1 MKVRPVW
8 LLALPILLL
17 GETGGHAIAARLFD
31 PDGPRHGLV
40 GAAAVTGTL
49 AALSLAALACRAA
62 TSARSQ
68 SQPLPS
74 WRLAAVP
81 PLAFL
86 AQEHIET
93 FVSDGRA
100 GWLTAA
106 EPAVLAGV
114 GLQLAVGAAALWLAR
129 SLLRAADHLGWLLAR
144 RPARADLAP
153 SRTGAS
159 PFEAAPARLPAL
171 ASRQAGRAPP
181 VAA

>member
-1 MKVRPVW
+1 MKLRPAW

-31 PDGPRHGLV
+31 PDEPRHRLADLV
-40 GAAAVTGTL
+40 ATTGTL
-49 AALSLAALACRAA
+49 AALSLVTLAWRAA
-62 TSARSQ
+62 TSARAQ
-68 SQPLPS
+68 SSALPS

-81 PLAFL
+81 ALAFL
-86 AQEHIET
+86 GQEHFEN
-93 FVSDGRA
+93 FVADGHA

-129 SLLRAADHLGWLLAR
+129 SLLRAADQLGWSLSRRAARSGLAR
-144 RPARADLAP
+144 
-153 SRTGAS
+153 SGTGAW
-159 PFEAAPARLPAL
+159 PFEAVPARLSVL

-181 VAA
+181 AAA